1 LQNENLRQQLAVSH
15 AELAERRSLGEASR
29 NIDIAEYAN
38 GKQSSISNNKNFMIP
53 DDEQYSFLIPSSIS
67 NNNLIP
73 SSISNNKFMIPHNEQ
88 YSYLGNLQPIIS
100 QDVAVNNYQQ
110 AAGES
115 PTCFPM
121 CMQRGCMS
129 CDIPNHSTVK
139 QMDTEMEMGSFQFGQ
154 DIWTSTQQGGLT
166 LSLTLLESSV
176 RTDGNQLNIGTLTL
190 SLTLLENA
198 YSLSPG
204 FRPSKKYITLLS

>member
-1 LQNENLRQQLAVSH
+1 LQNLNLRQQLAVSH

-88 YSYLGNLQPIIS
+88 YSFLGNLQPIIS

-129 CDIPNHSTVK
+129 CDIRNHSTVK

-154 DIWTSTQQGGLT
+154 DFWTSTQQGG
-166 LSLTLLESSV
+166 SNFV
-176 RTDGNQLNIGTLTL
+176 LNP
-190 SLTLLENA
+190 
-198 YSLSPG
+198 PG
-204 FRPSKKYITLLS
+204 EFGKDRWKSTQQRHSNIIINPPGECVQSKPWFPSF